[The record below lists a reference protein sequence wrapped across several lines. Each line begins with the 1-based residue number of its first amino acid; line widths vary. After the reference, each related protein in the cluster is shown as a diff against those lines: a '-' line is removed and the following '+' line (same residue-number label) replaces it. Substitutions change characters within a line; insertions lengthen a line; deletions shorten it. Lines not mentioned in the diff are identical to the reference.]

1 MRIIKPHNIFMRQS
15 FLVHKNTFVCMYIIL
30 IISLFSVFETGDSKH
45 DILKMKSSFDPTYSC
60 CCGETNFFYCYL

>member
-1 MRIIKPHNIFMRQS
+1 
-15 FLVHKNTFVCMYIIL
+15 MYIIL
-30 IISLFSVFETGDSKH
+30 IISLFSVFETGESKH